1 MEIFTALLVVFGGLG
16 VFLYGMKLLGDYLQN
31 LAGSKLKTLMG
42 KVGNNRLSTVAIGA
56 AVTDRKSVV

>member
-42 KVGNNRLSTVAIGA
+42 KVGNNRQIGRA
-56 AVTDRKSVV
+56 HV